1 MLQADRDA
9 EQLRLI
15 VDYCNRLDHTLEF
28 FGDDEDRFFEQTPFQ
43 DSCALGLIQIGE
55 SVNRLSDDF
64 KDSHP
69 QISWHSI
76 YGMRN
81 HLVHA
86 YGLFDA
92 EICWDALHNDIP
104 ALKCF
109 CESVVNDRPSV
120 P

>member
-1 MLQADRDA
+1 MLQADRDI

-15 VDYCNRLDHTLEF
+15 AGYCKRLDRTLEF
-28 FGDDEDRFFEQTPFQ
+28 FGDDEGSFFKQTPFQ
-43 DSCALGLIQIGE
+43 DSCALVLIQIGE
-55 SVNRLSDDF
+55 AVNRLSDDF

-86 YGLFDA
+86 YGLFDK
-92 EICWDALHNDIP
+92 EVCWDAIHNDVP
-104 ALKCF
+104 ALKSF
-109 CESVVNDRPSV
+109 CEGVINSTTDVC
-120 P
+120 